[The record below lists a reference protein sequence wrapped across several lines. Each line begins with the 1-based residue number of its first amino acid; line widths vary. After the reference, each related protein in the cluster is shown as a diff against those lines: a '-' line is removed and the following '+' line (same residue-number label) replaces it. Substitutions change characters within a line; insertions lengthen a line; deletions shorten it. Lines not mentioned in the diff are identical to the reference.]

1 MNLSDVKINT
11 PCVVKSVKIQDDK
24 LKFRL
29 MELGLIEECEIV
41 IYKKSISK
49 KTLLIFFAGLC
60 FTLKLN
66 LAAQIEVE
74 YA

>member
-11 PCVVKSVKIQDDK
+11 PCVVKSVKIQDEK

-29 MELGLIEECEIV
+29 MELGLIEECKIMV
-41 IYKKSISK
+41 NKKSVLK
-49 KTLLIFFAGLC
+49 KTMLIFFAGLC
-60 FTLKLN
+60 FTLKHN
-66 LAAQIEVE
+66 LAVQIEVE